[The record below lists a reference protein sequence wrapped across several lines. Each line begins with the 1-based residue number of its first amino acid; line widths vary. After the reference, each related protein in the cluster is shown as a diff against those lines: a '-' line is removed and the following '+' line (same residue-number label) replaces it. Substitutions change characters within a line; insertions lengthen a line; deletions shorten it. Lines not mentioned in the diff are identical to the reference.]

1 LSRRTAIRWS
11 IAVALLAGGVAVA
24 LFARSV
30 LGRDAMQLQIC
41 MEVERPILAWPCKQ
55 ALYRLHPTAAEI
67 RELNRSAGAQFVVF
81 MEDRA
86 EAQRLLA
93 HYLQAGLDLDARDK
107 RDVLAVGESRSNP
120 HWTALHLAAM
130 ALDENAVRL
139 LLDNK
144 ANPAVKDDAGRTP
157 LDLARAAEAK
167 QSADKRKS
175 AVVELLELADAKR

>member
-1 LSRRTAIRWS
+1 MSRRTAIRWS

-93 HYLQAGLDLDARDK
+93 HYLQVPQAGEQGSEQRQ
-107 RDVLAVGESRSNP
+107 
-120 HWTALHLAAM
+120 HHHLY
-130 ALDENAVRL
+130 
-139 LLDNK
+139 
-144 ANPAVKDDAGRTP
+144 DDQAGP
-157 LDLARAAEAK
+157 LS
-167 QSADKRKS
+167 SA
-175 AVVELLELADAKR
+175 